1 MRDRGLQRR
10 CNVIETNSDAV
21 PIRIILVILRD
32 SSVLVLIISA
42 IDQNY
47 SLKTHPTSRWMS
59 DYANQSLKSRPR
71 YFGVGPNMIY
81 YQFPSS
87 HA

>member
-1 MRDRGLQRR
+1 MQDRGLQRR
-10 CNVIETNSDAV
+10 CNVIQTNSDV
-21 PIRIILVILRD
+21 VLILIILVILQD
-32 SSVLVLIISA
+32 SSVSVLIINA

-59 DYANQSLKSRPR
+59 NYANQSLISRPR
-71 YFGVGPNMIY
+71 YFGVAPNMIY